1 MGTKLDRYGEYI
13 RHGTHV
19 PGNDYD
25 GYMYSR
31 STSESYQFY
40 SHIHECYEIIHVISG
55 QLLYTVEEH
64 EYLLSGGDIIMTTP
78 DELHSFSFPEECEYK
93 REFLHIYPGFIEN
106 VPEVDA
112 MFKSRKR
119 GTFNQI
125 PADKV
130 KKYGLDKIFD
140 DIYKTCTNPSDQ
152 TDMIVFA
159 NTILFAAK
167 VNQMLAEDAP
177 EYPKIDSNSK
187 VKMIY
192 HYIDLN
198 YMYDIT
204 TDSIAKEMLMSAA
217 SIRRLFKKET
227 GMSVK
232 SYLSLRRVTAAKN
245 RIMVGQKA
253 KNVYIKC
260 GFKDYST
267 FYRTFIKYVGMA
279 PDEFKHRYDDRKNK
293 DTA

>member
-1 MGTKLDRYGEYI
+1 MRGNLESYGEYI

-31 STSESYQFY
+31 STSKSYRFY
-40 SHIHECYEIIHVISG
+40 SHIHECYEIIHIISG
-55 QLLYTVEEH
+55 QIIYTVEEN
-64 EYLLSGGDIIMTTP
+64 EYLLSGGDIIITRP
-78 DELHSFSFPEECEYK
+78 DELHSFRFPEECEYT
-93 REFLHIYPGFIEN
+93 REFLHIYPGFIET

-112 MFKSRKR
+112 MFKARMR

-140 DIYKTCTNPSDQ
+140 DICETCTNPSPQ

-159 NTILFAAK
+159 NTILLAAK
-167 VNQMLAEDAP
+167 INQMLAEDAP
-177 EYPKIDSNSK
+177 EYPEIDLNSK
-187 VKMIY
+187 LKMIY
-192 HYIDLN
+192 NYIDLH
-198 YMYDIT
+198 YMDDIT
-204 TDSIAKEMLMSAA
+204 TDSVASEMLMSAV

-232 SYLSLRRVTAAKN
+232 SYLSLRRITAAKN

-253 KNVYIKC
+253 KNVYVKC

-267 FYRTFIKYVGMA
+267 FYRTFIKYVGMS
-279 PDEFKHRYDDRKNK
+279 PDEFKHRHDDKKNK
-293 DTA
+293 DTV